1 MVARYGAESA
11 PPLSS
16 VTERVV
22 KHYKKIVGD
31 RAPLPSLQMA
41 QAPVFHGHAFSLN
54 VQFEKPTDA
63 KQVSAALAG
72 EHVAVIADTE
82 EGPNNVNAAGQGDI
96 LVSVTPD
103 PGDAQSFWLWAA
115 SDNFRVAAITAV
127 EVAESMAA
135 TRPRG
140 QIQ

>member
-1 MVARYGAESA
+1 MVTRYGEQSA
-11 PPLSS
+11 RALSA

-22 KHYKKIVGD
+22 KHYKKIAGD
-31 RAPLPSLQMA
+31 RAPLPSLLMV

-54 VQFEKPTDA
+54 VQFERPTGTA
-63 KQVSAALAG
+63 QVSAALSG
-72 EHVAVIADTE
+72 EHVAVISETE

-103 PGDAQSFWLWAA
+103 LADPQSVWLWAA
-115 SDNFRVAAITAV
+115 SDNLRVAAATAV